1 MIASSRSSIGSM
13 VTVELKGVHTV
24 KVKGKVY
31 YYAWRGGPRIN
42 AEPGTPA
49 FQKAYAEALESIR
62 VPDESSFSAL
72 VTLYKR
78 SDDYRKLADST
89 KRNWSG
95 WLDRIDEHFGSLR
108 IKNFDRPDQIRPRI
122 RKWRA
127 TYAATPRAADYG
139 MQVLSRVLSYA
150 VDPLAKIG
158 MNPCEGIGRLY
169 SANRAAIIW
178 GAPEMEQVLA
188 SCSTEAK
195 FAVRL
200 AALTG
205 LRAGDLFRLAWSH
218 VGENAIIMTTG
229 KSRHQ
234 REVVVPLY
242 GELRELL
249 DDIPKRSPVVLTNSR
264 KRPWTVN
271 GFASV
276 FNKAKTD
283 AKLEERDLHFHD
295 LRGTAATKFY
305 NAGLDK
311 RVIAEILGWEEEHV
325 DRIIRRYVG
334 RNAATEAIIRKLDE
348 TRARTDAVKLA
359 VKSDTKGPA

>member
-1 MIASSRSSIGSM
+1 M
-13 VTVELKGVHTV
+13 VTVDLKGLHTV
-24 KVKGKVY
+24 KAKGKTY
-31 YYAWRGGPRIN
+31 YYAWRGGPRIK

-49 FQKAYAEALESIR
+49 FLKAYQEAIENERI
-62 VPDESSFSAL
+62 PDDTRFSAL

-78 SDDYRKLADST
+78 SDDYKKLADST
-89 KRNWSG
+89 KKNWIG
-95 WLDRIDEHFGSLR
+95 WLDRIDEHFGRLK
-108 IKNFDRPDQIRPRI
+108 IKNFDRADQIRPVI
-122 RKWRA
+122 RQWRA
-127 TYAATPRAADYG
+127 GFAATPRTADYG

-158 MNPCEGIGRLY
+158 INPCEGIGKLY
-169 SANRAAIIW
+169 SSNRAAIIW
-178 GAPEMEQVLA
+178 EPDELCLVLSA
-188 SCSTEAK
+188 CSAEAK

-218 VGENAIIMTTG
+218 IGDNAIVMTTG
-229 KSRHQ
+229 KSRHK
-234 REVVVPLY
+234 REVVVPIY

-249 DDIPKRSPVVLTNSR
+249 DEIPKRSPIVLTNSR

-276 FNKAKTD
+276 FSDAKAD
-283 AKLEERDLHFHD
+283 AKLDERDLHFHD

-305 NAGLDK
+305 RAGLDK
-311 RVIAEILGWEEEHV
+311 RVIAEILGWEESHV
-325 DRIIRRYVG
+325 EKIIRRYVD

-348 TRARTDAVKLA
+348 ARSRTEAVKPA
-359 VKSDTKGPA
+359 VKPSENGMG

>member
-1 MIASSRSSIGSM
+1 M
-13 VTVELKGVHTV
+13 VTVELKGLHVV
-24 KVKGKVY
+24 RSKGNTY

-49 FQKAYAEALESIR
+49 FQKAYAEAVESVRI
-62 VPDESSFSAL
+62 PDDTRFSAL

-78 SDDYRKLADST
+78 SDDYKKLADST
-89 KRNWSG
+89 KKNWSG
-95 WLDRIDEHFGSLR
+95 WLDRIDKHFGLLR
-108 IKNFDRPDQIRPRI
+108 IKNFDRPEQIRPRI

-127 TYAATPRAADYG
+127 AYAATPRSADYG

-158 MNPCEGIGRLY
+158 TNPCEGIARLY

-178 GAPEMEQVLA
+178 EAADMEQIFSA
-188 SCSTEAK
+188 CSDEAK

-218 VGENAIIMTTG
+218 VGENAIVMTTG
-229 KSRHQ
+229 KSRHT
-234 REVVVPLY
+234 REVVVPIY

-249 DDIPKRSPVVLTNSR
+249 AEIPKRSTIVLTNSR

-276 FNKAKTD
+276 FTKAKAD
-283 AKLEERDLHFHD
+283 AKLDERDLHFHD

-305 NAGLDK
+305 NAGLNM

-325 DRIIRRYVG
+325 DKIIRRYVG
-334 RNAATEAIIRKLDE
+334 RNAATEAIIRQIDE
-348 TRARTDAVKLA
+348 ARTRTEAVKPA
-359 VKSDTKGPA
+359 VKPHEKGSA

>member
-1 MIASSRSSIGSM
+1 M
-13 VTVELKGVHTV
+13 VTVEYKGLHIV
-24 KVKGKVY
+24 KAKGKTY

-42 AEPGTPA
+42 AEPGTPG
-49 FQKAYAEALESIR
+49 FQKAYAEAVESTRI
-62 VPDESSFSAL
+62 PDETKFSAL
-72 VTLYKR
+72 ITLYKR
-78 SDDYRKLADST
+78 SDEYKKLADST
-89 KRNWSG
+89 KKNWSG
-95 WLDRIDEHFGSLR
+95 WLDRIDEHFGLLR
-108 IKNFDRPDQIRPRI
+108 IKHFDQPEAIRPRI
-122 RKWRA
+122 RKWRG

-139 MQVLSRVLSYA
+139 MQVLSRILSYA

-158 MNPCEGIGRLY
+158 TNPCEGIGRIY

-178 GAPEMEQVLA
+178 EADEMAQVLSA
-188 SCSTEAK
+188 CSTEAK

-205 LRAGDLFRLAWSH
+205 LRAGDLFRLSWSH

-229 KSRHQ
+229 KSRHT
-234 REVVVPLY
+234 REVVVPIY

-249 DDIPKRSPVVLTNSR
+249 TEIPRQSPVVLTNSR

-283 AKLEERDLHFHD
+283 AKLDERDLHFHD

-305 NAGLDK
+305 SAGLDK
-311 RVIAEILGWEEEHV
+311 RVIAEILGWEEDHV
-325 DRIIRRYVG
+325 DKIIRRYVG
-334 RNAATEAIIRKLDE
+334 RNAATEAVIRKLDE
-348 TRARTDAVKLA
+348 ARSRTEAVKLA
-359 VKSDTKGPA
+359 VKPHEKGSA